1 MDEKVN
7 FFAHPMS
14 EEEQL
19 ELSDLLDKFLNKQ
32 ILNADVIERDDNG
45 NIIGY
50 GSHADYDYYAAE
62 VQNGRGYYDND
73 GHFHRREYNPED

>member
-19 ELSDLLDKFLNKQ
+19 ELSDLLDKFFLMYENGFDCL
-32 ILNADVIERDDNG
+32 IGDIDDDTDFLKYEFKG
-45 NIIGY
+45 LYEMVSMLSDRAIK
-50 GSHADYDYYAAE
+50 
-62 VQNGRGYYDND
+62 
-73 GHFHRREYNPED
+73 